1 MSTLTKNP
9 AASQARRIAVNAY
22 SRREHEPVA
31 AFHQW
36 ELAGNLLRLA
46 HLASQLVQERTAA

>member
-1 MSTLTKNP
+1 MSTLSKNP

-22 SRREHEPVA
+22 SRREREPVA

-36 ELAGNLLRLA
+36 ELAANLLRLA
-46 HLASQLVQERTAA
+46 HMAAGTASQ